1 MSLRSWRHHPLTRGL
16 ASVLVLLVFGM
27 ALESA
32 HPGGDDPDCSPAI
45 VLHDHSAHRIAS
57 QPSQSTPV
65 EHCFICHA
73 LQLLHAARAMRA
85 ARLAPPREL
94 AYISSL
100 EQIAVLR
107 GHAAT
112 ATSRG
117 PPAVRL

>member
-1 MSLRSWRHHPLTRGL
+1 
-16 ASVLVLLVFGM
+16 M

-45 VLHDHSAHRIAS
+45 VVHNHAAHRIAS
-57 QPSQSTPV
+57 QPSQSPPV

-73 LQLLHAARAMRA
+73 LQLLHAARAMRG
-85 ARLAPPREL
+85 ARLAPPREI
-94 AYISSL
+94 AYVASL
-100 EQIAVLR
+100 TQVPLLR
-107 GHAAT
+107 GYAVT